1 MAGTVIINKSGKHSI
16 KITKDLYTS
25 LQNEYQKIFIAQK
38 EGICYIY
45 SPSPFVQNG
54 VIALGSKL
62 GKRSIE
68 VINYTP
74 LSYLPKTFD
83 IEFIEENTYQFI
95 KNGEI
100 VDYPIKTYRV
110 NELTNESEAIGA
122 EEEKSIVHG
131 ISQTD
136 SE

>member
-1 MAGTVIINKSGKHSI
+1 MAGTVIIKEKGKHQI

-25 LQNEYQKIFIAQK
+25 LENQYEKIFISQK

-45 SPSPFVQNG
+45 SPSPFIQNG
-54 VIALGSKL
+54 VIALGMKL

-74 LSYLPKTFD
+74 IAYLPKTFD
-83 IEFIEENTYQFI
+83 VELVEEQIYQFI
-95 KNGEI
+95 KNG
-100 VDYPIKTYRV
+100 VVTDYPIKTFRV
-110 NELTNESEAIGA
+110 NELTNESEAVGTT
-122 EEEKSIVHG
+122 EEKSIIHG
-131 ISQTD
+131 ISETD